1 MQRQSPQ
8 HSITNYISIS
18 SIDDYSSKV
27 EQPGGKIIFLKPK
40 KPKMGYIAVCLDRK

>member
-27 EQPGGKIIFLKPK
+27 EQPGGKIIFLKPRY
-40 KPKMGYIAVCLDRK
+40 PKWDI